1 MDDEAV
7 GSEPESTSRSMED
20 ILQLSNRPSVGD
32 RLKMCCRPTYR
43 MWKLKNKGAI
53 LILVWNFLVISV
65 FYYLSVFHT
74 TGGMYSITWG
84 LTLPIAEWLAN
95 VCLGRYKVIRWS
107 IWIMWIASVLVVASS
122 ILSQVVD
129 SYYSINNK
137 YISLINCDASHNVYW
152 IWSLPS

>member
-43 MWKLKNKGAI
+43 IRKLKIKGAI
-53 LILVWNFLVISV
+53 PILVWNFLVISV
-65 FYYLSVFHT
+65 FHYLSVFHT
-74 TGGMYSITWG
+74 TWGMYSITWG
-84 LTLPIAEWLAN
+84 LTLPIAGWLAD

-137 YISLINCDASHNVYW
+137 SNTY
-152 IWSLPS
+152 